1 MKNGSRL
8 AALGGVVVAG
18 ALALTACGSDD
29 NTTASSSRV
38 PTGDIDCAKA
48 SVNAAGSSAQKN
60 AVEEWTKVY
69 ASKCAG
75 ANLNY
80 NPSGSGAGIQAF
92 TNGQVAFAGSDSAL
106 KPEEVPAA
114 QKRCQGNPA
123 LNLPMVVG
131 PVAVVY
137 NLQGVDGLKLSSDT
151 IAKIFSGKVKT
162 WNDPAIAAE
171 NEGAKLPSSQI
182 KPVYRSDE
190 SGTTDN
196 FTNYL
201 NTTSP
206 KIWTWE
212 KAKKWPNS
220 TGQGAPKS
228 DGVTSQVKSTAG
240 AISYVEMS
248 YAENNK
254 LQTAHVKNGAGE
266 YTQLSPDSASKAV
279 AGAKVVGTGND
290 VALKIDYAT
299 KEPGAYPIVLVTYE
313 IACSK
318 GLPAEQAGFV
328 KSFLTYTSSEAGQKI
343 LTDVGYAPLPQSVLT
358 KVQTSVKALS

>member
-18 ALALTACGSDD
+18 ALALSACGSDD
-29 NTTASSSRV
+29 NTTASSSGA
-38 PTGDIDCAKA
+38 PAGDIDCAKA

-60 AVEEWTKVY
+60 AIEEWTKVY

-92 TNGQVAFAGSDSAL
+92 TGGQVSFAGSDSAL
-106 KPEEVPAA
+106 KPEEATAA
-114 QKRCQGNPA
+114 QQRCKGSSA

-137 NLQGVDGLKLSSDT
+137 NVPGVDGVKLSPET
-151 IAKIFSGKVKT
+151 IGKIFSGKITK
-162 WNDPAIAAE
+162 WNDPALAAE
-171 NEGAKLPSSQI
+171 NGGAKLPSSDI

-201 NTTSP
+201 HTVVP

-220 TGQGAPKS
+220 TGQGAAKS
-228 DGVTSQVKSTAG
+228 DGVTSQVKSTEG

-248 YAENNK
+248 YATNNK
-254 LQTAHVKNGAGE
+254 LQTAKVKNGAGE
-266 YTQLSPDSASKAV
+266 YAELSPDSASKAV
-279 AGAKVVGTGND
+279 AGAQVVGTGND
-290 VALKIDYAT
+290 VALKIDYST
-299 KEPGAYPIVLVTYE
+299 KEAGAYPIVLVTYE
-313 IACSK
+313 IACEK

-328 KSFLTYTSSEAGQKI
+328 KSFLTYTASADGQKI
-343 LTDVGYAPLPQSVLT
+343 LTEHGYAPLPENVLT

>member
-18 ALALTACGSDD
+18 ALALTACGSDN
-29 NTTASSSRV
+29 NTTTTSATA

-80 NPSGSGAGIQAF
+80 NPNGSGAGIQAF
-92 TNGQVAFAGSDSAL
+92 TSGQVSFAGSDSSL
-106 KPEEVPAA
+106 KPEEVAAA

-137 NLQGVDGLKLSSDT
+137 NLEGVDGLKLSPET
-151 IAKIFSGKVKT
+151 IASVFSGKIKK
-162 WNDPAIAAE
+162 WNDPAIAKE
-171 NEGAKLPSSQI
+171 NAGAKLPTSDI
-182 KPVYRSDE
+182 KPIYRSDE

-201 NTTSP
+201 HTTAPSV
-206 KIWTWE
+206 WTWE

-220 TGQGAPKS
+220 TGQGASKS

-248 YAENNK
+248 YATNNK
-254 LQTAHVKNGAGE
+254 LQTAQVKNGAGE
-266 YTQLSPDSASKAV
+266 FAALSADSASKAV

-290 VALKIDYAT
+290 VALKIDYTT

-313 IACSK
+313 IACQK
-318 GLPAEQAGFV
+318 GLPAEQGAFV
-328 KSFLTYTSSEAGQKI
+328 KSFLTYTSSAAGQQI
-343 LTDVGYAPLPQSVLT
+343 LTNLGYAPLPQSVLT